1 MLTLG
6 SKTSTGSQIY
16 LFLVIFEI
24 TAGTLRQGHLL
35 DLHDIDFA
43 KKDQITISVPISLN
57 KNQ

>member
-6 SKTSTGSQIY
+6 SKTSTSSQIF

-24 TAGTLRQGHLL
+24 TAGALRQGHLL
-35 DLHDIDFA
+35 DLHNIDFA
-43 KKDQITISVPISLN
+43 KNDQITISVPISLN